1 MGVFRRIG
9 VEKYRK
15 SVKRAFA
22 FTGGHMTSSLRVKMP
37 HCVWTEGE
45 TDGLVHNGGENTQVH
60 YSASQDD
67 AEVSKMSECEVRL
80 GSPQACGIIAILAY
94 TASKYT
100 YLVYLCFVLIL
111 LYALPHLCVSNKV
124 LKQNRA

>member
-1 MGVFRRIG
+1 MGLCTMV
-9 VEKYRK
+9 
-15 SVKRAFA
+15 VKICKC
-22 FTGGHMTSSLRVKMP
+22 TIP
-37 HCVWTEGE
+37 
-45 TDGLVHNGGENTQVH
+45 
-60 YSASQDD
+60 ASQDD

-80 GSPQACGIIAILAY
+80 GSPQGFGIIAILAY

-111 LYALPHLCVSNKV
+111 IYVLYHLCVSNKV